1 MHGRAWA
8 RRPLAEPSLRGA
20 EAAVHFTGLDYL
32 AVALASLAAG
42 LVNAVAGGGTLISFP
57 TLVGL
62 GVPAVPANVTNTVAL
77 LPGYLGGTWAQR
89 DDLRPQLAS
98 TRFLALTGA
107 VGGLAGSVLLV
118 TIPPHAFRVV
128 VPYLIVAS
136 CLLLAGQERVRRLA
150 GIAVTPV
157 PPGVS
162 ADTDAGAVAS
172 VQPAPTRRGAAG
184 LHPALAISVFVA
196 AVYGGFFGA
205 GLGIV
210 LLATLG
216 LFHAGPLARV
226 NAVKQALSF
235 VINVVA
241 AIFFVFSGHV
251 RWQLVPVMA
260 AASII
265 GGFAGGLLAGR
276 VSGSL
281 LRKLVVLAGLGAAAA
296 LWVG

>member
-1 MHGRAWA
+1 MQF
-8 RRPLAEPSLRGA
+8 S
-20 EAAVHFTGLDYL
+20 GLDYL
-32 AVALASLAAG
+32 AAAGASLAAG

-107 VGGLAGSVLLV
+107 AGGLAGSVLLV
-118 TIPPHAFRVV
+118 TIPPHAFRLV

-136 CLLLAGQERVRRLA
+136 CLLLAGQERVRRVA
-150 GIAVTPV
+150 GIAAPV
-157 PPGVS
+157 PPGVG
-162 ADTDAGAVAS
+162 ADTGAGAVAP
-172 VQPAPTRRGAAG
+172 VHPAPTRRGAAG

-210 LLATLG
+210 LLAILG
-216 LFHAGPLARV
+216 LFHAGPLSRV

-260 AASII
+260 VASII
-265 GGFAGGLLAGR
+265 GGFTGGLLAGR
-276 VSGSL
+276 ISGDV